1 MAHVVVYSSAYCPYC
16 HRALELLDSLG
27 VKPEVI
33 SVDGQP
39 QVREKMALKAGR
51 TSVPQIWIGEEHV
64 GGSDD
69 LRDWHDSGQLAKKL
83 SE

>member
-1 MAHVVVYSSAYCPYC
+1 MAHVLVYSSATCPYC
-16 HRALELLDSLG
+16 HRALDLLGSLG
-27 VKPEVI
+27 VEPEVI

-39 QVREKMALKAGR
+39 QVREEMARKAGR

-69 LRDWHDSGQLAKKL
+69 LSHWHETGQLKKKL